1 MGQKLINM
9 DLTAGMITKF
19 ALIKLESKGY
29 YVWRN
34 NNLSVPGRKFIGER
48 GVADITGFC
57 KTSGKAVYCEVKT
70 IKDKLSDFQIV
81 FLNRAKNAG
90 ALCYLATDNKGIPE
104 LNEWV

>member
-9 DLTAGMITKF
+9 DLTCGIITKF
-19 ALIKLESKGY
+19 ALMKLESKGY
-29 YVWRN
+29 YVWRC

-57 KTSGKAVYCEVKT
+57 KTTGKAVYCEVKT
-70 IKDKLSDFQIV
+70 IKDKLSDYQIV

-104 LNEWV
+104 LSEWV

>member
-9 DLTAGMITKF
+9 DLTVGLITKF
-19 ALIKLESKGY
+19 ALMKLESKGY

-57 KTSGKAVYCEVKT
+57 KTTGKAVYCEVKT
-70 IKDKLSDFQIV
+70 IKDKLSDGQIV
-81 FLNRAKNAG
+81 CLNRAKNAG
-90 ALCYLATDNKGIPE
+90 ALFYLATDNKGIPE
-104 LNEWV
+104 LSEWV